1 MTYFNKNKELKRGY
15 NAYIDESTNYMGTQ
29 MNVGLLVMED
39 GDTYTYESA
48 DHEVAILLFE
58 GKVTYEYAGK
68 TVEADRPNCF
78 HHEAYCLLAPKGTKI
93 TLTAHSHSELYM
105 QDTLNEKDYEP
116 VMYTPETVQ
125 TQHAGSKG
133 ELMGAMEREIKTFFD
148 YDNAPFSNMVLG
160 EVLNVPASG
169 PPILL
174 IIIPSRRSIS
184 TVSTILT
191 ASAPVLPT
199 AMFTRP
205 SRTAAPSSTTASTLR
220 W

>member
-15 NAYIDESTNYMGTQ
+15 NAYIDESTNYMGTL

-48 DHEVAILLFE
+48 DREVAILLFE

-105 QDTLNEKDYEP
+105 QDTLNENY
-116 VMYTPETVQ
+116 M
-125 TQHAGSKG
+125 
-133 ELMGAMEREIKTFFD
+133 
-148 YDNAPFSNMVLG
+148 
-160 EVLNVPASG
+160 
-169 PPILL
+169 
-174 IIIPSRRSIS
+174 SR
-184 TVSTILT
+184 
-191 ASAPVLPT
+191 
-199 AMFTRP
+199 
-205 SRTAAPSSTTASTLR
+205 
-220 W
+220 